1 MPQTQFKWSETPAA
15 ESRSRAARFLFLTPL
30 MAGADGISEM
40 TRQWVRIVESR
51 VGYDAEAVEVWSL
64 DDEARPPD
72 IGSASTF
79 RTAHGGRLRFAS
91 FALADGVAAA
101 SDLVVVVM
109 HVHLLPVALP
119 LVWRGARLVTML
131 MGIEAW
137 TPLDALQ
144 KYAMRRAWKLI
155 AISAHTADRFRAANP
170 WAADMPITVCHPG
183 VPPIPRL
190 AGRAIEGR
198 YALIV
203 GRMDASE
210 RYKGHDAL
218 IEAWPIVRRSV
229 PDARLIVVGEGN
241 DSSRLRR
248 KANTTCDAITF
259 LGRVDEPTL
268 ATLYRDATF
277 FVMPSTD
284 EGFGLVYLEAMRAST
299 PCIAARGA
307 AEEIITDGHDG
318 LIVKAGDSDL
328 VAAMVHLFVDKPA
341 RMRMGAAAARRVNT
355 QFDATALGRRVR
367 AALELDRL

>member
-1 MPQTQFKWSETPAA
+1 
-15 ESRSRAARFLFLTPL
+15 

-40 TRQWVRIVESR
+40 TRQWVRVLESR
-51 VGYDAEAVEVWSL
+51 IGYDAEAVEVWSL
-64 DDEARPPD
+64 DDEGRPPD
-72 IGSASTF
+72 IGASSTF
-79 RTAHGGRLRFAS
+79 RTARGGRLRFAS
-91 FALADGVAAA
+91 FALTAGVAAA
-101 SDLVVVVM
+101 SDTVVVVM
-109 HVHLLPVALP
+109 HLHLLPVALP

-137 TPLDALQ
+137 TPLDPLQ
-144 KYAMRRAWKLI
+144 KIAMRRAWRVI

-170 WAADMPITVCHPG
+170 WVADMPITVCHPG

-190 AGRAIEGR
+190 AARAIDGR

-218 IEAWPIVRRSV
+218 IEAWPRVRHAV

-248 KANTTCDAITF
+248 KANETCDAITF
-259 LGRVDEPTL
+259 LGRVDAPTL

-318 LIVKAGDSDL
+318 LIVKAGHSDEL
-328 VAAMVHLFVDKPA
+328 VAAMVHLFVDKAA

-355 QFDATALGRRVR
+355 QFDTAALGRRVR
-367 AALELDRL
+367 AALELESV

>member
-1 MPQTQFKWSETPAA
+1 
-15 ESRSRAARFLFLTPL
+15 

-40 TRQWVRIVESR
+40 TRQWVRVLESR

-72 IGSASTF
+72 IGASATF
-79 RTAHGGRLRFAS
+79 RTARGGRLRFAS
-91 FALADGVAAA
+91 FALGDGVAAA
-101 SDLVVVVM
+101 SDTVVVVM
-109 HVHLLPVALP
+109 HLHLLPVALP

-144 KYAMRRAWKLI
+144 KITMRRAWKVI
-155 AISAHTADRFRAANP
+155 AISARTAERFRAANP
-170 WAADMPITVCHPG
+170 WGTDMPITVCHPG
-183 VPPIPRL
+183 VPPTPRL
-190 AGRAIEGR
+190 AARAIDGR

-218 IEAWPIVRRSV
+218 IEAWPIVRCSV

-248 KANTTCDAITF
+248 KANGTCDAITF
-259 LGRVDEPTL
+259 LGRVDAPTL

-318 LIVKAGDSDL
+318 LIVNAGRDEL
-328 VAAMVHLFVDKPA
+328 VAAVVHLFVDKAA

-355 QFDATALGRRVR
+355 QFDGAALGRRVH
-367 AALELDRL
+367 AALELDNI